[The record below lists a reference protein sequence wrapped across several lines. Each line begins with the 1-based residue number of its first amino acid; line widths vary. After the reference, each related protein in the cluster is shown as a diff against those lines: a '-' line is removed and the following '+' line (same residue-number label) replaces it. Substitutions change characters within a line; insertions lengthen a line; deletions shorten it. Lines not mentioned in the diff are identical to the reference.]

1 MSEYVKLA
9 DHPAFWHVEDGKRTL
24 VYSLNEHGI
33 LPVRVVTQDE
43 LDNIPFAVTGRDEE
57 E

>member
-9 DHPAFWHVEDGKRTL
+9 DHPAFWYVKDGRRTL

-43 LDNIPFAVTGRDEE
+43 LDDIPFAVTGSDEE